1 VWKEKKT
8 KGEDSIGTQKRG
20 LMEDGLGDAL
30 DAKLANS
37 ATSPLKT
44 VQASEKEEVANNTR
58 RQLIVSMSGA
68 SSAVI
73 PPPPP

>member
-8 KGEDSIGTQKRG
+8 KGEDSVGSRKRG
-20 LMEDGLGDAL
+20 LMKDGLGDAL
-30 DAKLANS
+30 DGDHADS
-37 ATSPLKT
+37 ATNPLKT

-58 RQLIVSMSGA
+58 KQLIVSTSGA
-68 SSAVI
+68 SLAVI